1 MMVSAAHIAS
11 LIGGRVS
18 GNPEICISSPGRIE
32 DATKDH
38 ITFLANPKYRDFLY
52 STKASIVIVGNDFIP
67 DRAVEPTLIYVDNVY
82 AALSVLMEKFNAG
95 LIVDQGISQ
104 SAIIDSSAI
113 LSSGV
118 CIDHFCI
125 IKSNVKIGANTK
137 IYGQVFIGNDTK
149 IGENCTIYPGVKIY
163 HGCEIGHNCIIHANA
178 VIGSDGFGFAK
189 NDDGTY
195 KKIPQTGNVVIE
207 DDVEI
212 GSNTVID
219 RASIG
224 STRIHRGVKL
234 DNLIQ
239 VAHNVS
245 IGERTA
251 MAAQSGV
258 AGSTNIGSDCVV
270 GGQVGI
276 VGHLSIAN
284 KTMIQA
290 QSGVASSVKEEG
302 SKLYGYPAI
311 DYTGYLKSYALFRK
325 LPTVI
330 RDLQESISRL
340 QSIINKK
347 DTN

>member
-11 LIGGRVS
+11 RIGGRVS

-125 IKSNVKIGANTK
+125 IKSNATIGTNTK
-137 IYGQVFIGNDTK
+137 IYGQVFIGNNTH
-149 IGENCTIYPGVKIY
+149 IGENCTLYPGVKIY
-163 HGCEIGHNCIIHANA
+163 HGCKIGNNCVVHANA

-189 NDDGTY
+189 HEDGSY
-195 KKIPQTGNVVIE
+195 KKIPQTGNVVVE

-224 STRIHRGVKL
+224 STLIQKGVKL

-239 VAHNVS
+239 IAHNVR

-276 VGHLSIAN
+276 VGHLSVAN

-290 QSGVASSVKEEG
+290 QSGVASSVKEDG
-302 SKLYGYPAI
+302 RKLYGYPAM

-330 RDLQESISRL
+330 KDLQESITRL